1 LSLAAKVVKKHHRL
15 IKGFIRMDAAT
26 IAALKRRHPA
36 TCGKV
41 VVEYTP
47 MLLRTAQR
55 ILKNQ
60 AEAEDVVQEGF
71 IKAFEHLDRLEA
83 PERFGPWLKRIVI
96 NQTITR
102 YRSKV
107 RSPERSIE
115 DLLPRFDEEQVR
127 IDWPDETAIDAE
139 ASLCRKSVRDAVRA
153 AVESLPEG
161 YRVVIVLRDIEELST
176 REAADI
182 LGIEESAL
190 KVRLHRARSALR
202 KLLEPAWREAVA

>member
-1 LSLAAKVVKKHHRL
+1 LFLAAKATKSVSSHHEV
-15 IKGFIRMDAAT
+15 FRMDAAT

-36 TCGKV
+36 ACGKV

-47 MLLRTAQR
+47 MLLRAAQR

-60 AEAEDVVQEGF
+60 AEAEDMVQEGF
-71 IKAFEHLDRLEA
+71 IKAFQNLDSLDA

-102 YRSKV
+102 YRSRA

-127 IDWPDETAIDAE
+127 IEWPDETAVDAE

-153 AVESLPEG
+153 AVDSLPES